1 MLTAAIKD
9 LFRPLRRFYRKF
21 TGIDLIDAKLD
32 NIRRHNEL
40 IGVHLHLLNEKMS
53 LTPLNI
59 LDRDQPSAADQYH
72 VMPAGEL
79 SADNALSLANSD
91 FHGQAPWDTL
101 YAISE
106 KLDVLLHH
114 RHSSERTDVL
124 ISREADR
131 LDGYLKYHADLIRED
146 LKNLMKEKDC
156 DNKK

>member
-9 LFRPLRRFYRKF
+9 LFRPLRRFYRNF
-21 TGIDLIDAKLD
+21 TGIDLIEAKLD

-40 IGVHLHLLNEKMS
+40 IGVHLHLLNEKIS
-53 LTPLNI
+53 LNPLNI
-59 LDRDQPSAADQYH
+59 LDLDEPSAADQH
-72 VMPAGEL
+72 QVMPVGEV
-79 SADNALSLANSD
+79 SADSARLLANLESNS
-91 FHGQAPWDTL
+91 QAPWDIL

-114 RHSSERTDVL
+114 RHSTDRTDVL

-146 LKNLMKEKDC
+146 LRNLIKEKNC
-156 DNKK
+156 DNQR